1 MNCFV
6 IEGGWGGCEGWGGK
20 NHIFAW
26 HLDPVHLIWTKFGM
40 DKQVDPRNK
49 PVGEF
54 FIFLKIQ
61 DGRLRSKVQNRPNLT
76 LQITFRLGIWI
87 RFIGFRQNLAWTYYL
102 NQGTSLRKNFSFFAK
117 SKMAAGSQKSKI
129 GKILPHKSHFGSSFG
144 SAHPIWTKFGR

>member
-6 IEGGWGGCEGWGGK
+6 TEGGWGCWCWGGK

-61 DGRLRSKVQNRPNLT
+61 DGRLRSKVQNRPNMT
-76 LQITFRLGIWI
+76 LQYNTIQIV
-87 RFIGFRQNLAWTYYL
+87 YL
-102 NQGTSLRKNFSFFAK
+102 K
-117 SKMAAGSQKSKI
+117 SKQI
-129 GKILPHKSHFGSSFG
+129 DIHTGSSEKVG
-144 SAHPIWTKFGR
+144 IAYCWDFGREYRNLI